1 MLNNKWIQILIV
13 AIIIFGIC
21 IVAKINFTGSLG
33 SNGIHAAIDR
43 GSSNQ
48 QHSHRWETPML
59 QPEWWNLYTQ
69 VLETY
74 ARKSV
79 RVEVSPLVPD

>member
-43 GSSNQ
+43 GSSN
-48 QHSHRWETPML
+48 
-59 QPEWWNLYTQ
+59 
-69 VLETY
+69 
-74 ARKSV
+74 
-79 RVEVSPLVPD
+79 